1 MRHDHY
7 VLIILQIEGHPDL
20 ISWIIEEP
28 EEPIGQL
35 GARWIDADP
44 LTVGHHPPR
53 EMSQLETDWNTSQRT
68 QALRAIPHRILVF
81 RTPAWCSASVF
92 CIPFAASTAW
102 LT

>member
-44 LTVGHHPPR
+44 FTVGHG
-53 EMSQLETDWNTSQRT
+53 L
-68 QALRAIPHRILVF
+68 A
-81 RTPAWCSASVF
+81 PAWYPTK
-92 CIPFAASTAW
+92 IPTA
-102 LT
+102 